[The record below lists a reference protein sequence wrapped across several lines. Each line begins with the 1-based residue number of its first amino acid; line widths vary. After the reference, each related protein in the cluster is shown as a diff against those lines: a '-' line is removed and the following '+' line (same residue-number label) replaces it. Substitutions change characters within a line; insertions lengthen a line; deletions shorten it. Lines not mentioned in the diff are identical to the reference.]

1 MAERHNGA
9 ERLLERI
16 GGVRVVDIHRHA
28 AVVGRA
34 HALEATGHGSGILQ
48 RFRDIGRGD
57 AEHEADTERR
67 HDVGNVEAPDKRVGE
82 RDFLAA
88 NGQHDIGSRHAVVDL
103 HGMDSRRLVKAG
115 RHHHVARLHT
125 TAVKLGAPLVV
136 DADDAA
142 GRVIVREQQRL
153 RLEVRLERVVV
164 VEVVLRQVGERRHRE
179 TRIPRAAQIERMG
192 ADLHG
197 DAITFRIAHARKQVL

>member
-1 MAERHNGA
+1 M
-9 ERLLERI
+9 
-16 GGVRVVDIHRHA
+16 
-28 AVVGRA
+28 GRA
-34 HALEATGHGSGILQ
+34 HALEPAGHGSGILQ

-67 HDVGNVEAPDKRVGE
+67 HDVGNVEAPDERVGE

-88 NGQHDIGSRHAVVDL
+88 NGQHDVGSRHAVVDL

-115 RHHHVARLHT
+115 RHHHVARLHA
-125 TAVKLGAPLVV
+125 TAVKLGSPLVV
-136 DADDAA
+136 DADNAA